1 MLGILREKIKH
12 VVVLMLENR
21 SFDCL
26 LGQLHINRPDFN
38 GLVGTESNPHTG
50 GPVSTIPVWNDE
62 TNIPGTMT
70 IPTPDPGEL
79 FADINMQLFGFNGAP
94 NNHAPPMNGF
104 VDNYVRQTEAPPCE
118 PKQTMHYYTPGQV
131 PVISQLANAYAVCDQ
146 WHASAPNQTWPNR
159 FFVHCATAGGYINNS
174 PPHFPY
180 LMPTIQGHLN
190 AIDNGWKVYFHDIP
204 QSLALARLWTQR
216 ASFRRFEEFAA
227 DAAAGQLPCYSFI
240 EPRYFA
246 DVGLGMPNDQHPPHD
261 VIFGEQLIASVYNTV
276 RLSPLWD
283 NTLLIVTYDEHGG
296 CYDHAPPPL
305 AVSPGDDRLQDGF
318 AFDRYGVR
326 VPAIIISPYIEPGTI
341 LRSAAAGLPHVGPPY
356 PYDHASVVATLRK
369 CFNLGGAL
377 TNRDNAAPDLDAVL
391 NLDAPTN
398 NQLPAITVPAYVPSQ
413 KDLQDAIGR
422 PLTDIQ
428 IALHRLASILPA
440 PGADLDDHIKNLA
453 SGATRPIEPAA
464 IVADAKSFIA
474 DRMVSFFG

>member
-1 MLGILREKIKH
+1 M
-12 VVVLMLENR
+12 
-21 SFDCL
+21 
-26 LGQLHINRPDFN
+26 
-38 GLVGTESNPHTG
+38 
-50 GPVSTIPVWNDE
+50 
-62 TNIPGTMT
+62 
-70 IPTPDPGEL
+70 
-79 FADINMQLFGFNGAP
+79 
-94 NNHAPPMNGF
+94 
-104 VDNYVRQTEAPPCE
+104 
-118 PKQTMHYYTPGQV
+118 
-131 PVISQLANAYAVCDQ
+131 
-146 WHASAPNQTWPNR
+146 
-159 FFVHCATAGGYINNS
+159 HCATAGGYVNNS

-204 QSLALARLWTQR
+204 QSSPSRLWTQR
-216 ASFRRFEEFAA
+216 GNFRRFKEFAA

-246 DVGLGMPNDQHPPHD
+246 DVGLAMPNDQHPPHD

-276 RLSPLWD
+276 RLSPLWS

-296 CYDHAPPPL
+296 CYDHVPPPL
-305 AVSPGDDRLQDGF
+305 AVSPGDGRLHDGF

-326 VPAIIISPYIEPGTI
+326 VPAVIISPYIEPGTI
-341 LRSAAAGLPHVGPPY
+341 LRSVAAGLPHVGPPY

-377 TNRDNAAPDLDAVL
+377 TNRDNAAPDIDAVL
-391 NLDAPTN
+391 KPRHANKQSTGEDCGSCLR
-398 NQLPAITVPAYVPSQ
+398 TVP

-453 SGATRPIEPAA
+453 SGATRSIEPAA